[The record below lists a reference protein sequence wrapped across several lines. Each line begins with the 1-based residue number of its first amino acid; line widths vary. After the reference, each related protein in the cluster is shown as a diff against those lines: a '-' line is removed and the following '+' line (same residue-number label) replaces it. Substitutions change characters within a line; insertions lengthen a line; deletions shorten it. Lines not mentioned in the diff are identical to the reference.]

1 MSLRGSAP
9 SVAYGFSADALAK
22 LSVEDV
28 EKHVAALPVTV
39 PLSALTPGIVK
50 EPAKPSA
57 IDEGIMRNLGLT
69 EEDFK

>member
-1 MSLRGSAP
+1 MEGKQVTL
-9 SVAYGFSADALAK
+9 SADALAK

-39 PLSALTPGIVK
+39 PLSALTPPVVK
-50 EPAKPSA
+50 ETSKAQAVDP
-57 IDEGIMRNLGLT
+57 EIMRNLGLT